1 MGIWLKT
8 CPEFEGLGSRRLIP
22 VTSTLTMGARQNGFQ
37 PGGITDEVFLRL
49 HDTAGDSGTRASY
62 RNASVLIADLQ
73 ANPERAQIWTWMPHP
88 ISPIRAE
95 QRRSYDLPDHFL
107 AEIEEM
113 TEIAARLRYIRVKET
128 WEYVAG
134 KTRDNYRNT
143 LRALVGALLA
153 TGRLMPQANSLR
165 PALQDTNALAA
176 ALREWLKWLAQGQWA
191 ASTAVRY
198 TGRLPCIFERN
209 GLEVSDLK
217 KLIEE
222 VEEFHDSLETRE
234 MNDETKAFCRALIER
249 PGFRSDFLLSHA
261 EPRKAA
267 EKILKRARSR
277 RNGKLKPSE
286 ITQVR
291 QLGTVALFCAI
302 ECGGAPIRVGNF
314 LATTCI
320 GTGAWLKRTSKDRF
334 ELSVPAGH
342 TKNKKKIWAPIDAS
356 REKYHDTVR
365 WYLEHVRPLFLVDP
379 LTGKDVDSPYLV
391 PKVTDPSQP
400 LPYDTFRGWFLKIM
414 RDICGIVCTPH
425 NFRHGQASLLYH
437 DNPGLLRTIARRLG
451 DTEQTVVENYAWV
464 HEEIEAERGQTALV
478 AMIQKKGRK

>member
-1 MGIWLKT
+1 
-8 CPEFEGLGSRRLIP
+8 
-22 VTSTLTMGARQNGFQ
+22 
-37 PGGITDEVFLRL
+37 
-49 HDTAGDSGTRASY
+49 
-62 RNASVLIADLQ
+62 
-73 ANPERAQIWTWMPHP
+73 
-88 ISPIRAE
+88 
-95 QRRSYDLPDHFL
+95 
-107 AEIEEM
+107 
-113 TEIAARLRYIRVKET
+113 
-128 WEYVAG
+128 
-134 KTRDNYRNT
+134 
-143 LRALVGALLA
+143 
-153 TGRLMPQANSLR
+153 MPQANSLR